1 MSFYEFKAPSGS
13 EVSVTYEKAH
23 DVPLAA
29 IPSTT
34 TPTRKP
40 EPRPATNASPSAM
53 RITQSVAG
61 ADHTTLDQCTEYL
74 VSKAKLQR
82 DRGAIRI
89 AVHQFVPKGGPSDPS
104 ATYGDGISAAVERS
118 MLRIQEVQ
126 VVTRRR
132 LRDLQME
139 QKLNQAEW
147 NESGEKDGRLGIRA
161 VDFIVRGTYSGVSRS
176 SPQTL
181 EIELLEPRTGQIIA
195 AKRVT
200 LQGF

>member
-1 MSFYEFKAPSGS
+1 
-13 EVSVTYEKAH
+13 
-23 DVPLAA
+23 
-29 IPSTT
+29 
-34 TPTRKP
+34 
-40 EPRPATNASPSAM
+40 
-53 RITQSVAG
+53 
-61 ADHTTLDQCTEYL
+61 
-74 VSKAKLQR
+74 
-82 DRGAIRI
+82 
-89 AVHQFVPKGGPSDPS
+89 
-104 ATYGDGISAAVERS
+104 
-118 MLRIQEVQ
+118 
-126 VVTRRR
+126 
-132 LRDLQME
+132 ME

>member
-1 MSFYEFKAPSGS
+1 MQ
-13 EVSVTYEKAH
+13 
-23 DVPLAA
+23 D
-29 IPSTT
+29 
-34 TPTRKP
+34 
-40 EPRPATNASPSAM
+40 
-53 RITQSVAG
+53 TQSVAG
-61 ADHTTLDQCTEYL
+61 SEQTSLDQCTEYL
-74 VSKAKLQR
+74 FSKAKLQK
-82 DRGAIRI
+82 DRGTIRI

-147 NESGEKDGRLGIRA
+147 NESGEKDGRLGIGA

-176 SPQTL
+176 SAQTL
-181 EIELLEPRTGQIIA
+181 DVELLEPRTGQIIA
-195 AKRVT
+195 AKGVT
-200 LQGF
+200 LHGF

>member
-29 IPSTT
+29 IPATT

-40 EPRPATNASPSAM
+40 ESRPTSNASPSAT
-53 RITQSVAG
+53 RVTQSAAG
-61 ADHTTLDQCTEYL
+61 SDQTTLDQCTEYL

-89 AVHQFVPKGGPSDPS
+89 AVHQFVPKSGPSDPS